1 LGLNASLH
9 YSSNPV
15 FTTLWRAIERNR
27 RPFFNSLSRGDR
39 KKPVIEF
46 LWVPFLACLVL
57 TGIHVYLGLHVLA
70 RGIIFVD
77 LALAQVAALG
87 ITVALLA
94 GHPIQS
100 MAAYWY
106 ALAFTLGGSF
116 LFAISRT
123 HRAPIPQE
131 AIIGIVY
138 AVSAAV
144 AVLVLDRAPQGSE
157 HIKQLLVGSILTV
170 TLKQVGTLALLY
182 GIVGAV
188 HWAVRRPLLEISFDP
203 PAALSKGRWIGWWD
217 FLFYASFG
225 FVVTSSVQIAGVLL
239 VFSYL
244 IVPAAIAGLLARS
257 VTTRLALGWGLG
269 FVVSVLGL
277 VASATWDLPTG
288 ATVVTTFGVFMAAVA
303 TGLGLQIFIRETRA
317 KGMIAL
323 NGVAIAAL
331 AAMALA
337 GLLLLIFPQMDHHW
351 LNWLE
356 KPVPSVQLIF
366 LTSDER
372 ETYHDSQEAVQRGLS
387 EIQQLHSMQQDIQ
400 WGAREMSEDKQ
411 ERLRQYLASRSEITA
426 GDQMVL
432 NHLRSEARKRQ
443 RFWLGIPLL
452 GTGVFGAVALARLR
466 SKQNS
471 RR

>member
-1 LGLNASLH
+1 M
-9 YSSNPV
+9 
-15 FTTLWRAIERNR
+15 
-27 RPFFNSLSRGDR
+27 
-39 KKPVIEF
+39 IEF

-100 MAAYWY
+100 AAAYWY

-138 AVSAAV
+138 AVSAAA
-144 AVLVLDRAPQGSE
+144 AVLVVDRAPQGSE

-170 TLKQVGTLALLY
+170 TLREVGTLAFLY

-188 HWAVRRPLLEISFDP
+188 HWVVRRPLLEISFDP
-203 PAALSKGRWIGWWD
+203 SAALGKRRWIGWWD

-225 FVVTSSVQIAGVLL
+225 LVVTSSVQIAGVLL

-244 IVPAAIAGLLARS
+244 IVPAAIAALLARS
-257 VTTRLALGWGLG
+257 VTTRLVLGWGLG

-288 ATVVTTFGVFMAAVA
+288 ATVVTTFGVFMAGVA
-303 TGLGLQIFIRETRA
+303 AWLGLKSLIRGTRA
-317 KGMIAL
+317 KGLIAL
-323 NGVAIAAL
+323 NGVGIATL

-337 GLLLLIFPQMDHHW
+337 GLFLLIFPQMDHHW

-356 KPVPSVQLIF
+356 KAAPSVQLIF

-372 ETYHDSQEAVQRGLS
+372 ETHHDSQEAVQRGLS
-387 EIQQLHSMQQDIQ
+387 EIHSLRSMQQEVQ
-400 WGAREMSEDKQ
+400 WGTREMSEEKQ

-452 GTGVFGAVALARLR
+452 GIGIFGVSTLARLR
-466 SKQNS
+466 NKTK
-471 RR
+471 

>member
-1 LGLNASLH
+1 
-9 YSSNPV
+9 
-15 FTTLWRAIERNR
+15 
-27 RPFFNSLSRGDR
+27 
-39 KKPVIEF
+39 VIEF

-94 GHPIQS
+94 GHSIQS
-100 MAAYWY
+100 QAAYWY
-106 ALAFTLGGSF
+106 ALAFTMGGSL
-116 LFAISRT
+116 LFAISRS

-138 AVSAAV
+138 AVSAAA
-144 AVLVLDRAPQGSE
+144 AVLVVDRAPQGSE
-157 HIKQLLVGSILTV
+157 YIKQLLVGSILTV
-170 TLKQVGTLALLY
+170 TLKEVGTLALLY

-203 PAALSKGRWIGWWD
+203 QAALSKGRWIGWWD

-225 FVVTSSVQIAGVLL
+225 LVVTSSVQIAGVLL

-244 IVPAAIAGLLARS
+244 IVPAAIAALLARS
-257 VTTRLALGWGLG
+257 VTARLALGWGLG

-277 VASATWDLPTG
+277 VASAAWDLPTG
-288 ATVVTTFGVFMAAVA
+288 ATVVTTFGAFMAAVA
-303 TGLGLQIFIRETRA
+303 AWLGLQTLIGATRA
-317 KGMIAL
+317 KGLAALTGVGIA
-323 NGVAIAAL
+323 IL
-331 AAMALA
+331 AAMGLA
-337 GLLLLIFPQMDHHW
+337 GLFLFLFPQMDHHW

-356 KPVPSVQLIF
+356 KGVPSVQLAF

-372 ETYHDSQEAVQRGLS
+372 ETYQDSQEAVQRGLS
-387 EIQQLHSMQQDIQ
+387 EIQSLRTMQQEIQ
-400 WGAREMSEDKQ
+400 WGTREMPEEKQ
-411 ERLRQYLASRSEITA
+411 ERLRQYLAGRSEITA
-426 GDQMVL
+426 GDQIVL

-452 GTGVFGAVALARLR
+452 GIGVFGATALARLR
-466 SKQNS
+466 NKTK
-471 RR
+471 

>member
-1 LGLNASLH
+1 MISA
-9 YSSNPV
+9 
-15 FTTLWRAIERNR
+15 
-27 RPFFNSLSRGDR
+27 
-39 KKPVIEF
+39 IEF

-94 GHPIQS
+94 GHPLQS
-100 MAAYWY
+100 GAAYWY
-106 ALAFTLGGSF
+106 ALTFTLAGSL
-116 LFAISRT
+116 LFAVSRT

-138 AVSAAV
+138 AVSAAI
-144 AVLVLDRAPQGSE
+144 AILVIDRAPQGSE

-170 TLKQVGTLALLY
+170 TPKEVGTLALLY
-182 GIVGAV
+182 AIIGSL
-188 HWAVRRPLLEISFDP
+188 HWTIRRPLLEISFDP
-203 PAALSKGRWIGWWD
+203 EAAISKGRWMRGWD
-217 FLFYASFG
+217 FVFYASFG

-244 IVPAAIAGLLARS
+244 IVPAAIAALLVRS
-257 VTTRLALGWGLG
+257 VSARLALGWGLG
-269 FVVSVLGL
+269 FVVSLLGL

-288 ATVVTTFGVFMAAVA
+288 ATVVTTFGVSMAAVA
-303 TGLGLQIFIRETRA
+303 AGLGLRILIQATRA
-317 KGMIAL
+317 KGPSALTGAGIATL
-323 NGVAIAAL
+323 GVL
-331 AAMALA
+331 ALA
-337 GLLLLIFPQMDHHW
+337 GLLLVIVPQMDHHW

-356 KPVPSVQLIF
+356 KVAPSIQLAF

-372 ETYHDSQEAVQRGLS
+372 ETYRDSQEAVQRGQS
-387 EIQQLHSMQQDIQ
+387 EIQRLRAMQQQVQ
-400 WGAREMSEDKQ
+400 WGTREMPGEMQ
-411 ERLRQYLASRSEITA
+411 ERLRQYLASRGEITA

-432 NHLRSEARKRQ
+432 KHLQSKARQRQ

-452 GTGVFGAVALARLR
+452 LIGTAGALTLARA
-466 SKQNS
+466 

>member
-1 LGLNASLH
+1 M
-9 YSSNPV
+9 
-15 FTTLWRAIERNR
+15 
-27 RPFFNSLSRGDR
+27 
-39 KKPVIEF
+39 IEF

-100 MAAYWY
+100 AAAYWY
-106 ALAFTLGGSF
+106 ALAFTFGGSF
-116 LFAISRT
+116 LLAISRT

-138 AVSAAV
+138 AVSAAA
-144 AVLVLDRAPQGSE
+144 AVLVLDRVPQGSE

-170 TLKQVGTLALLY
+170 TLKEVGTLALLY

-188 HWAVRRPLLEISFDP
+188 HWAVRRPLLEISFD
-203 PAALSKGRWIGWWD
+203 AQTALGKGRWIGWWD

-225 FVVTSSVQIAGVLL
+225 LVVTSSVQIAGVLL

-244 IVPAAIAGLLARS
+244 IVPAAIGALLARS
-257 VTTRLALGWGLG
+257 ITLRLVIGWGLG

-277 VASATWDLPTG
+277 VASAVWDLPTG

-303 TGLGLQIFIRETRA
+303 ACLGLQTLIRGTRA
-317 KGMIAL
+317 KGLIAL
-323 NGVAIAAL
+323 KGAGITILVA
-331 AAMALA
+331 MGLA
-337 GLLLLIFPQMDHHW
+337 GLFLVIFPRMDHHW

-356 KPVPSVQLIF
+356 KAVPSVQLAF
-366 LTSDER
+366 LSSDER
-372 ETYHDSQEAVQRGLS
+372 ETYQDSQEAVQRGLS
-387 EIQQLHSMQQDIQ
+387 EIQQLRALQQEVQ
-400 WGAREMSEDKQ
+400 WGTRKMPEEKQ

-426 GDQMVL
+426 GDQIVL
-432 NHLRSEARKRQ
+432 NHLRSQARERQ

-452 GTGVFGAVALARLR
+452 GIGVFGAAALARFR
-466 SKQNS
+466 NKTK
-471 RR
+471 

>member
-1 LGLNASLH
+1 VQDGWSVSNALNGLNCLTDLNGFK
-9 YSSNPV
+9 SNDEKKTPV
-15 FTTLWRAIERNR
+15 T
-27 RPFFNSLSRGDR
+27 
-39 KKPVIEF
+39 EF

-100 MAAYWY
+100 AAAYWY

-144 AVLVLDRAPQGSE
+144 AVLVVDRAPQGSE

-170 TLKQVGTLALLY
+170 TLKEVGTLALLY
-182 GIVGAV
+182 GIVGAI
-188 HWAVRRPLLEISFDP
+188 HWAIRKPLLEISFDP
-203 PAALSKGRWIGWWD
+203 AAALGKRRWIGWWD

-225 FVVTSSVQIAGVLL
+225 LVVTSSVQIAGVLL

-244 IVPAAIAGLLARS
+244 IVPAAISVLVARS
-257 VTTRLALGWGLG
+257 VSARLVIGWALG
-269 FVVSVLGL
+269 FTVSIFGL
-277 VASATWDLPTG
+277 VASAAWDLPTG

-303 TGLGLQIFIRETRA
+303 ASLGLKKLIHATRA
-317 KGMIAL
+317 RGLIAL
-323 NGVAIAAL
+323 NGVGITSF
-331 AAMALA
+331 AAMSLA
-337 GLLLLIFPQMDHHW
+337 GLLLLVFPQMDHHW

-356 KPVPSVQLIF
+356 TAVPSIELAF

-372 ETYHDSQEAVQRGLS
+372 ETYQDSQEAVQRGLG
-387 EIQQLHSMQQDIQ
+387 EIQQLRAMQQEIQ
-400 WGAREMSEDKQ
+400 WGTRELSEEKV

-432 NHLRSEARKRQ
+432 NHLRNQARKRQ
-443 RFWLGIPLL
+443 RVWLGIPLL
-452 GTGVFGAVALARLR
+452 GIGLFGAAALSRLGL
-466 SKQNS
+466 KQS
-471 RR
+471 E